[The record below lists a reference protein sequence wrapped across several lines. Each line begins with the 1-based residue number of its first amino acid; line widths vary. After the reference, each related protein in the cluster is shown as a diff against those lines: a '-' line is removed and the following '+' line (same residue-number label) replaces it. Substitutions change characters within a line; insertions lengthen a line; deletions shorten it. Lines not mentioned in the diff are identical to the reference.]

1 MRRIA
6 LLAAL
11 ALPAAAAPAF
21 AEDRKDLSRVV
32 LPDKEEDALRV
43 LKEWIEA
50 RGLAVEAHKGLLVM
64 RRGGVT
70 MNLAPVVNKGE
81 LDWIRVFAIY
91 APQDKHKGTKEL
103 EQLAA
108 KLNRSQN
115 FLKVYLSS
123 EGNLVALGNLTFYDE
138 LTARVFDAFLDAFA
152 QIVKKHVLTEE
163 ARKMLK

>member
-11 ALPAAAAPAF
+11 ALPAAAF
-21 AEDRKDLSRVV
+21 AEDRKDLTRVV

-64 RRGGVT
+64 RRGGVP
-70 MNLAPVVNKGE
+70 MNMAPVVNKGE
-81 LDWIRVFAIY
+81 LDWIRVYAIY
-91 APQDKHKGTKEL
+91 APQDKYKGTKEL
-103 EQLAA
+103 EQLAT

-115 FLKVYLSS
+115 FLKVFVSS

-152 QIVKKHVLTEE
+152 QIVKQHVLTAE